1 MTAHT
6 PPPTGDGTAAGPAP
20 APGTVPTG
28 TAGTPG
34 TAQIPPPTAA
44 PASQKRATH
53 TKGVWA
59 TLKSMFVGRLDA
71 VPLATKIV
79 ACTVILLIV
88 GTAGISLTL
97 RQLVGNY
104 MLEKTDTQLFRQAQL
119 VLNNIDTMRQQNNAE
134 KSSSSLLYSYF
145 VQIRD
150 SDDTILRNAIVPTL
164 KDGVSSM
171 PLLPMDGSRGG
182 VQLQQPFT
190 TNAVVTLSGRSVDH
204 STLSTAE
211 SPWRVVALPW
221 TDEDGKPGGV
231 CYIGLSLSDQLDT
244 VKTLTRY
251 CIIVGV
257 AIVILGALLATLMTQ
272 RTLSPLK
279 RIEKTAAKIAA
290 GDLTQRV
297 PPAPENTEVG
307 SLSVS
312 LNAMLTRIEQSFH
325 EQEETTAKMK
335 RFVSDASHELR
346 TPLAAIH
353 GYAELYK
360 MQRDLPG
367 ALGRADESISH
378 IEDSSTRMTVLVEDL
393 LSLARLDEGRG
404 IDITQQVPL
413 TTLVTDATEDLHALD
428 PVREIRRGTLTFQPL
443 KGDGSRLRQVVTNI
457 VGNIH
462 RYTPA
467 DSPVEISVGVM
478 PASISPESLARMSA
492 NDASMRYFIE
502 AVDVS
507 RSMQMGMNYAVVRF
521 SDHGPGVPE
530 NSRSKIF
537 ERFYTADPSR
547 ARLKGGTGLG
557 MAIAQSVVKAH
568 KGFICA
574 TDSQGGGLTL
584 TVVLP
589 VAPLEPK
596 IAVGEPP
603 QDAKA
608 ERKAERNKA
617 KQEKQQARQHKSE

>member
-1 MTAHT
+1 MTAQT

-20 APGTVPTG
+20 APGTAPTG
-28 TAGTPG
+28 TVGIPG

-257 AIVILGALLATLMTQ
+257 AIVIL
-272 RTLSPLK
+272 
-279 RIEKTAAKIAA
+279 
-290 GDLTQRV
+290 
-297 PPAPENTEVG
+297 
-307 SLSVS
+307 
-312 LNAMLTRIEQSFH
+312 TRIEQSFH

-428 PVREIRRGTLTFQPL
+428 PGREIRRGTLTFQPRNGDEPADLEFVEGPLPDVTL

>member
-1 MTAHT
+1 M
-6 PPPTGDGTAAGPAP
+6 
-20 APGTVPTG
+20 
-28 TAGTPG
+28 
-34 TAQIPPPTAA
+34 
-44 PASQKRATH
+44 
-53 TKGVWA
+53 
-59 TLKSMFVGRLDA
+59 
-71 VPLATKIV
+71 
-79 ACTVILLIV
+79 
-88 GTAGISLTL
+88 
-97 RQLVGNY
+97 
-104 MLEKTDTQLFRQAQL
+104 
-119 VLNNIDTMRQQNNAE
+119 
-134 KSSSSLLYSYF
+134 
-145 VQIRD
+145 
-150 SDDTILRNAIVPTL
+150 
-164 KDGVSSM
+164 
-171 PLLPMDGSRGG
+171 
-182 VQLQQPFT
+182 
-190 TNAVVTLSGRSVDH
+190 
-204 STLSTAE
+204 
-211 SPWRVVALPW
+211 ALPW

-325 EQEETTAKMK
+325 EQEEPTAKMK

-353 GYAELYK
+353 GYAELCREL
-360 MQRDLPG
+360 QRDLPG

-428 PVREIRRGTLTFQPL
+428 PGREIRRGTLTFQPRNGDEPADLEFVEGPLPDVTL

-467 DSPVEISVGVM
+467 ASSPVEISVGVM

-521 SDHGPGVPE
+521 SDHGPGVPRE
-530 NSRSKIF
+530 LPLQDLRAVLHRGPVPGASQRRHRAWHGHRAVGGQGAQGLHLRDRLPGRRPHAHGGAAHSAAGA
-537 ERFYTADPSR
+537 EDRRGRTPSGR
-547 ARLKGGTGLG
+547 QGGTQGRTQQSQAG
-557 MAIAQSVVKAH
+557 ETAGAAAQERVIRVR
-568 KGFICA
+568 C
-574 TDSQGGGLTL
+574 
-584 TVVLP
+584 
-589 VAPLEPK
+589 
-596 IAVGEPP
+596 
-603 QDAKA
+603 DAA
-608 ERKAERNKA
+608 CRAFM
-617 KQEKQQARQHKSE
+617 H

>member
-1 MTAHT
+1 MTAQT

-20 APGTVPTG
+20 A
-28 TAGTPG
+28 PG

-171 PLLPMDGSRGG
+171 PLLPMNGSRGG

-257 AIVILGALLATLMTQ
+257 AIVTLDHPAHDDAAEAHREDRREDRRRRPHTTRAPGVGEHGGRFAVGLAQ
-272 RTLSPLK
+272 RHAHPN
-279 RIEKTAAKIAA
+279 R
-290 GDLTQRV
+290 
-297 PPAPENTEVG
+297 
-307 SLSVS
+307 
-312 LNAMLTRIEQSFH
+312 
-325 EQEETTAKMK
+325 
-335 RFVSDASHELR
+335 
-346 TPLAAIH
+346 
-353 GYAELYK
+353 AEL
-360 MQRDLPG
+360 P
-367 ALGRADESISH
+367 RAGGDHGEDETI
-378 IEDSSTRMTVLVEDL
+378 
-393 LSLARLDEGRG
+393 
-404 IDITQQVPL
+404 
-413 TTLVTDATEDLHALD
+413 
-428 PVREIRRGTLTFQPL
+428 
-443 KGDGSRLRQVVTNI
+443 RLRCQ
-457 VGNIH
+457 
-462 RYTPA
+462 P
-467 DSPVEISVGVM
+467 
-478 PASISPESLARMSA
+478 
-492 NDASMRYFIE
+492 
-502 AVDVS
+502 
-507 RSMQMGMNYAVVRF
+507 
-521 SDHGPGVPE
+521 
-530 NSRSKIF
+530 
-537 ERFYTADPSR
+537 
-547 ARLKGGTGLG
+547 
-557 MAIAQSVVKAH
+557 
-568 KGFICA
+568 
-574 TDSQGGGLTL
+574 
-584 TVVLP
+584 
-589 VAPLEPK
+589 
-596 IAVGEPP
+596 
-603 QDAKA
+603 
-608 ERKAERNKA
+608 
-617 KQEKQQARQHKSE
+617 

>member
-1 MTAHT
+1 MTAQT
-6 PPPTGDGTAAGPAP
+6 PPLTGDGTAAGPAP

-428 PVREIRRGTLTFQPL
+428 PGREIRRGTLTFQPRN
-443 KGDGSRLRQVVTNI
+443 GDE
-457 VGNIH
+457 
-462 RYTPA
+462 PA
-467 DSPVEISVGVM
+467 DLEFVE
-478 PASISPESLARMSA
+478 
-492 NDASMRYFIE
+492 
-502 AVDVS
+502 
-507 RSMQMGMNYAVVRF
+507 
-521 SDHGPGVPE
+521 GPLPDEIG
-530 NSRSKIF
+530 
-537 ERFYTADPSR
+537 R
-547 ARLKGGTGLG
+547 AH
-557 MAIAQSVVKAH
+557 V
-568 KGFICA
+568 
-574 TDSQGGGLTL
+574 
-584 TVVLP
+584 
-589 VAPLEPK
+589 
-596 IAVGEPP
+596 
-603 QDAKA
+603 
-608 ERKAERNKA
+608 
-617 KQEKQQARQHKSE
+617 

>member
-6 PPPTGDGTAAGPAP
+6 PPPTGDGTAAGSAP

-171 PLLPMDGSRGG
+171 PLLPMNGSRGG

-428 PVREIRRGTLTFQPL
+428 PGREIRRGMLTFQPRNGDEPADLEFVEGPLPDVTL
-443 KGDGSRLRQVVTNI
+443 KGDGSRLRQDPPLHARRLPGGDIRRRHARVDQPRI
-457 VGNIH
+457 VGPH
-462 RYTPA
+462 
-467 DSPVEISVGVM
+467 
-478 PASISPESLARMSA
+478 
-492 NDASMRYFIE
+492 
-502 AVDVS
+502 
-507 RSMQMGMNYAVVRF
+507 VR
-521 SDHGPGVPE
+521 E
-530 NSRSKIF
+530 
-537 ERFYTADPSR
+537 
-547 ARLKGGTGLG
+547 
-557 MAIAQSVVKAH
+557 
-568 KGFICA
+568 
-574 TDSQGGGLTL
+574 
-584 TVVLP
+584 
-589 VAPLEPK
+589 
-596 IAVGEPP
+596 
-603 QDAKA
+603 
-608 ERKAERNKA
+608 
-617 KQEKQQARQHKSE
+617 